1 MRYGKAAVL
10 VLGVLLIASLM
21 GGCKKRYFPR
31 ITEEVID
38 EGVPVYSETVVE

>member
-10 VLGVLLIASLM
+10 VLGLFLVASVL